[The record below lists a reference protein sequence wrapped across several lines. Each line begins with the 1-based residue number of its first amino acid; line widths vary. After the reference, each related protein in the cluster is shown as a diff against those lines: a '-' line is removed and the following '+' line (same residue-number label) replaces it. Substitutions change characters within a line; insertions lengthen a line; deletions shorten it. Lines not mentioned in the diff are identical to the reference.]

1 MAFPLRIGSRASRL
15 ALLQAGVVARGLLHV
30 HGLDKSD
37 IHLES
42 ISTKGDRIKEKP
54 LWEMGGK
61 GLFTENIESQLL
73 RGDLDLAV
81 HSLKDM
87 PTKPT
92 DGLCSDIVL
101 ERGNARDMLILSPK
115 SNVGDVSIKTLK
127 SAGRIGTCAPRRIAQ
142 LLWMRSDLKVI
153 SLRGNVET
161 RLSKLESGDMD
172 AIVVACAGLERLEIE
187 PGKAVTLAVDEMLP
201 AAGQGA
207 IAVQYREDDDKVRDF
222 LAPLH
227 HQETGLCVAT
237 EKSFL
242 ETLGGSCVTPAG
254 SYARVHNG
262 CVHFTGRLLSLDG
275 MELREVHEE
284 ADVTNINDA
293 IALGRHA
300 GETLLR
306 QTPQRRV

>member
-15 ALLQAGVVARGLLHV
+15 ALLQAEAVARGLLHA

-37 IHLES
+37 IRLES

-92 DGLCSDIVL
+92 NGLRADIVL

-115 SNVGDVSIKTLK
+115 NDIDDVSVRALK
-127 SAGRIGTCAPRRIAQ
+127 PAGRIGTCAPRRMAQ
-142 LLWMRSDLKVI
+142 LLWMRSDLKVM

-172 AIVVACAGLERLEIE
+172 AIVIACAGLERLEIT
-187 PGKAVTLAVDEMLP
+187 PDNAVTLSEDEMLP
-201 AAGQGA
+201 AAGQGV
-207 IAVQYREDDDKVRDF
+207 IAVQYREEDDKMRDF

-242 ETLGGSCVTPAG
+242 EVLDGSCVTPAG
-254 SYARVHNG
+254 SYARAHNG
-262 CVHFTGRLLSLDG
+262 RFRFTGRLLSLDG
-275 MELREVHEE
+275 TELREVHEE
-284 ADVTNINDA
+284 ADVANMGDA
-293 IALGRHA
+293 IALGRRA
-300 GETLLR
+300 GEALLR

>member
-1 MAFPLRIGSRASRL
+1 M
-15 ALLQAGVVARGLLHV
+15 LQAEAVARSLLRA
-30 HGLDKSD
+30 HGLSKSD
-37 IHLES
+37 IHFES
-42 ISTKGDRIKEKP
+42 ILTKGDRIKEKP

-92 DGLCSDIVL
+92 SGLRSDIML
-101 ERGNARDMLILSPK
+101 ERGDARDMLIISPK
-115 SNVGDVSIKTLK
+115 SSIDDISIKTLK
-127 SAGRIGTCAPRRIAQ
+127 PTSRIGTCAPRRMAQ
-142 LLWMRSDLKVI
+142 LLWMRSDLKVM

-161 RLSKLESGDMD
+161 RLSKLDSGDMD
-172 AIVVACAGLERLEIE
+172 AIVVACAGLERLEIQ
-187 PGKAVTLAVDEMLP
+187 PGNAVMLSVDEMLP
-201 AAGQGA
+201 AAGQGV
-207 IAVQYREDDDKVRDF
+207 ISVQYRENDGRVRDF
-222 LAPLH
+222 LTPLH

-242 ETLGGSCVTPAG
+242 EALDGSCVTPAG

-262 CVHFTGRLLSLDG
+262 CLHFTGRLLSLDG

-284 ADVTNINDA
+284 ADIANINDA
-293 IALGRHA
+293 IALGLRA

-306 QTPQRRV
+306 QKPQRRI